1 MTYVRLVI
9 VVLCSLMMVGS
20 GQVVHAQED
29 TPATEAEAPPVT
41 CEGGYAPLFRLGG
54 RVQYPKNF
62 DLEALSQEP
71 LTTVHDVFLTGQGTD
86 SGTFTG
92 VLLWDLLQ
100 EAQVIT
106 DPAQRNDLF
115 RKAVLITGSDC
126 YETVYAMGELA
137 PQLGGTHHVIVA
149 FKRDDQL
156 LGATEGMARII
167 NPGDKAGARRVFNIV
182 RIRVLDVQP
191 PGGQP

>member
-1 MTYVRLVI
+1 MMHVRLFI
-9 VVLCSLMMVGS
+9 VVLCSLIVVS
-20 GQVVHAQED
+20 GQVVHAQEGPP
-29 TPATEAEAPPVT
+29 PADEAPPVT

-54 RVQYPKNF
+54 RVQFPKTF
-62 DLEALSQEP
+62 DLDTLSQEP
-71 LTTVHDVFLTGQGTD
+71 LTTVQDFFLTGQGTD

-92 VLLWDLLQ
+92 VLLWDLIQ

-106 DPAQRNDLF
+106 DPAQKNDLF

-137 PQLGGTHHVIVA
+137 PQLGGTHQVIVA

-156 LGATEGMARII
+156 LEDREGMARII
-167 NPGDKAGARRVFNIV
+167 SPGDKAGARRVMNIV

-191 PGGQP
+191 SGGQP

>member
-1 MTYVRLVI
+1 MTHVRLCTVL
-9 VVLCSLMMVGS
+9 LCSLIAVS
-20 GQVVHAQED
+20 GQVVHTQEG
-29 TPATEAEAPPVT
+29 TPSADAEAPPVT
-41 CEGGYAPLFRLGG
+41 CESGYAPVFRLGG
-54 RVQYPKNF
+54 RVQHPKTF
-62 DLEALSQEP
+62 DLNALSQEP
-71 LTTVHDVFLTGQGTD
+71 LTTVHDFFVTGQGTD
-86 SGTFTG
+86 SGAFTG
-92 VLLWDLLQ
+92 VLLWDIIQ

-106 DPAQRNDLF
+106 NADQRNDLF

-137 PQLGGTHHVIVA
+137 PQLGGTHQVIVA
-149 FKRDDQL
+149 FKRDEQL
-156 LGATEGMARII
+156 LGEAEGMARII

>member
-1 MTYVRLVI
+1 
-9 VVLCSLMMVGS
+9 
-20 GQVVHAQED
+20 
-29 TPATEAEAPPVT
+29 
-41 CEGGYAPLFRLGG
+41 
-54 RVQYPKNF
+54 
-62 DLEALSQEP
+62 
-71 LTTVHDVFLTGQGTD
+71 
-86 SGTFTG
+86 
-92 VLLWDLLQ
+92 VLLWYLLQ

-137 PQLGGTHHVIVA
+137 PQLGGTHQVIVA
-149 FKRDDQL
+149 FKRHDQL

-167 NPGDKAGARRVFNIV
+167 NPGDKAGARRVMNIV

>member
-1 MTYVRLVI
+1 MTHLRLFTVL
-9 VVLCSLMMVGS
+9 LCSLIVVS
-20 GQVVHAQED
+20 SQVVHTQESA
-29 TPATEAEAPPVT
+29 PPEEVEAPPVT
-41 CEGGYAPLFRLGG
+41 CEGRYAPVFRLGG
-54 RVQYPKNF
+54 RVQHPKTF
-62 DLEALSQEP
+62 DLDALSQEP
-71 LTTVHDVFLTGQGTD
+71 LTTVHDFFLTGQGTD

-92 VLLWDLLQ
+92 VLLWDLIQ

-106 DPAQRNDLF
+106 NPAQRNDLF

-137 PQLGGTHHVIVA
+137 PQLGGTHQVIVA

-156 LGATEGMARII
+156 LGDTEGMARII

>member
-1 MTYVRLVI
+1 MMYVRLFI
-9 VVLCSLMMVGS
+9 VVLCSLMVVS
-20 GQVVHAQED
+20 GQIVHAQEG
-29 TPATEAEAPPVT
+29 TPAAEAEAPLVT

-54 RVQYPKNF
+54 RVQFPKNF
-62 DLEALSQEP
+62 DLDALSQEP
-71 LTTVHDVFLTGQGTD
+71 LTTVHDFFLTGQGTD

-92 VLLWDLLQ
+92 VLLWDLIQ

-106 DPAQRNDLF
+106 NPTQRNDLF

-137 PQLGGTHHVIVA
+137 PQLGGTHQVIVA

-156 LGATEGMARII
+156 LGDTEGMARII
-167 NPGDKAGARRVFNIV
+167 NPGDKTGARRVFNIV

>member
-1 MTYVRLVI
+1 MMYVRLSI
-9 VVLCSLMMVGS
+9 VVLCSLIVMS
-20 GQVVHAQED
+20 GQAVHAQEGI
-29 TPATEAEAPPVT
+29 PAAEPEAPPVT
-41 CEGGYAPLFRLGG
+41 CEGGYAPVFRLGG
-54 RVQYPKNF
+54 RVQFPKTF

-71 LTTVHDVFLTGQGTD
+71 LTTVQDFFLAGQGTD

-92 VLLWDLLQ
+92 VLLWDLIQ
-100 EAQVIT
+100 EAQIIT
-106 DPAQRNDLF
+106 DPAQKSDLF

-137 PQLGGTHHVIVA
+137 PQLGGTHQVIVA

-156 LGATEGMARII
+156 LEDREGMARII
-167 NPGDKAGARRVFNIV
+167 NAGDKEGARRVMNIV

>member
-1 MTYVRLVI
+1 MMYVQLLI
-9 VVLCSLMMVGS
+9 VVLCSLMIIS
-20 GQVVHAQED
+20 RPVVHAQEG
-29 TPATEAEAPPVT
+29 TPAAEAEAPPVT

-54 RVQYPKNF
+54 RVQFPKNF
-62 DLEALSQEP
+62 DLAALSQEP
-71 LTTVHDVFLTGQGTD
+71 LTTVQDFFLAGQGTD

-92 VLLWDLLQ
+92 VLLWDLIQ

-106 DPAQRNDLF
+106 DPAQKNDLF

-126 YETVYAMGELA
+126 YEIVYAMGELA
-137 PQLGGTHHVIVA
+137 PQLGGTHQVIVA
-149 FKRDDQL
+149 FKRDDLL
-156 LGATEGMARII
+156 LGDREGMARII
-167 NPGDKAGARRVFNIV
+167 NPGDKAGARRVMNIV

>member
-1 MTYVRLVI
+1 M
-9 VVLCSLMMVGS
+9 
-20 GQVVHAQED
+20 
-29 TPATEAEAPPVT
+29 P
-41 CEGGYAPLFRLGG
+41 PLFRLGG
-54 RVQYPKNF
+54 SVQSPKTF
-62 DLEALSQEP
+62 DLDALSQEP
-71 LTTVHDVFLTGQGTD
+71 LTTVHDVFVAGQGTD

-106 DPAQRNDLF
+106 DPTHKNDLF

-126 YETVYAMGELA
+126 YESVYAMSELA

-156 LGATEGMARII
+156 LGDGEGMARII
-167 NPGDKAGARRVFNIV
+167 NPEDKAGARRVLNIV

-191 PGGQP
+191 PGGQPSPRRAHDPSPRQE

>member
-1 MTYVRLVI
+1 MTHVWLCG
-9 VVLCSLMMVGS
+9 VVLCSLIGIS
-20 GQVVHAQED
+20 GHVVYAQESVP
-29 TPATEAEAPPVT
+29 PAEDEAPPVT
-41 CEGGYAPLFRLGG
+41 CAGGYAPVFRLGG
-54 RVQYPKNF
+54 RVHSPKTF
-62 DLEALSQEP
+62 DLDALSQEP
-71 LTTVHDVFLTGQGTD
+71 LTTVHDFFVAGQGTD
-86 SGTFTG
+86 SGIFTG

-106 DPAQRNDLF
+106 NPAQRNDLF

-126 YETVYAMGELA
+126 YETLYAMGELA
-137 PQLGGTHHVIVA
+137 QHLGGTQQVIVA

-156 LGATEGMARII
+156 LGDTEGMARLI

>member
-1 MTYVRLVI
+1 MMYVRLFI
-9 VVLCSLMMVGS
+9 VALCSLIVMS
-20 GQVVHAQED
+20 GQAVHAQEGTHAAED
-29 TPATEAEAPPVT
+29 EAPPVT

-54 RVQYPKNF
+54 RVQFPKNF
-62 DLEALSQEP
+62 DLAALSQEP
-71 LTTVHDVFLTGQGTD
+71 LTTVQDFFLAGQGTD

-92 VLLWDLLQ
+92 VLLWDLIQ

-106 DPAQRNDLF
+106 DPAQKNDLL

-137 PQLGGTHHVIVA
+137 PQYGGTHQVIVA

-156 LGATEGMARII
+156 LGDREGMARII
-167 NPGDKAGARRVFNIV
+167 NPGDKAGARRVMNIV

>member
-1 MTYVRLVI
+1 MMYVRL
-9 VVLCSLMMVGS
+9 VVLCSLIVVS
-20 GQVVHAQED
+20 GQVVHAQEG
-29 TPATEAEAPPVT
+29 TPAAEAEAPPVT

-54 RVQYPKNF
+54 RVQFPKNF
-62 DLEALSQEP
+62 DLDALSQEP
-71 LTTVHDVFLTGQGTD
+71 LTTVHDSFLTGQGTD

-100 EAQVIT
+100 AAQVIT
-106 DPAQRNDLF
+106 DPAQRNDLL

-126 YETVYAMGELA
+126 YATVYAMGELA
-137 PQLGGTHHVIVA
+137 PQLGGTHQVLVA
-149 FKRDDQL
+149 FKRDDQF
-156 LGATEGMARII
+156 LGDREGMARII
-167 NPGDKAGARRVFNIV
+167 NPRDKAGARRVFNIV

>member
-1 MTYVRLVI
+1 MMHVRLCI
-9 VVLCSLMMVGS
+9 VVLCSLMVLS
-20 GQVVHAQED
+20 RQAVHAQEG
-29 TPATEAEAPPVT
+29 TPATDDEAPPVT

-54 RVQYPKNF
+54 RVQSPKTF
-62 DLEALSQEP
+62 DLDALSQEP
-71 LTTVHDVFLTGQGTD
+71 LTTVQDFFVAGQGTD
-86 SGTFTG
+86 SGAFTG

-106 DPAQRNDLF
+106 NPAQKNDLF
-115 RKAVLITGSDC
+115 RKAILITGSDC

-137 PQLGGTHHVIVA
+137 PQLGGSHQVIVA

-156 LGATEGMARII
+156 LGATEGMARMI
-167 NPGDKAGARRVFNIV
+167 NPGDKAGARRVLNIV
-182 RIRVLDVQP
+182 RIRVLDVLP

>member
-1 MTYVRLVI
+1 MTHVRLFTVL
-9 VVLCSLMMVGS
+9 LCSLIVVS
-20 GQVVHAQED
+20 SQVVYTQED
-29 TPATEAEAPPVT
+29 TSPGDAEAPPVT

-54 RVQYPKNF
+54 QVQYPKTF
-62 DLEALSQEP
+62 DLDALSQEP
-71 LTTVHDVFLTGQGTD
+71 LTTVHDFFLTGQGTD

-106 DPAQRNDLF
+106 NAAQRNDLF

-126 YETVYAMGELA
+126 YETVYAMGEPA
-137 PQLGGTHHVIVA
+137 PQLGGTHSVLVA
-149 FKRDDQL
+149 FKRDDQF

>member
-1 MTYVRLVI
+1 MTHVRLFTL
-9 VVLCSLMMVGS
+9 VLCSLIVVS
-20 GQVVHAQED
+20 GQVVHAQAD
-29 TPATEAEAPPVT
+29 TSDAEVEAPPVT
-41 CEGGYAPLFRLGG
+41 CEGGYAPGFRLGG
-54 RVQYPKNF
+54 RVQFPKNF
-62 DLEALSQEP
+62 DLDALSQEP
-71 LTTVHDVFLTGQGTD
+71 STTVRDFFLTGQGTD

-106 DPAQRNDLF
+106 NPAQRNDLF

-137 PQLGGTHHVIVA
+137 PQLGGTHQVIVA

-182 RIRVLDVQP
+182 RVRVLDVQP

>member
-1 MTYVRLVI
+1 MRHVQRCLG
-9 VVLCSLMMVGS
+9 VLCSLMVLS
-20 GQVVHAQED
+20 GHVAHAQEGIR
-29 TPATEAEAPPVT
+29 ATDDEAPSVT
-41 CEGGYAPLFRLGG
+41 CEGGYVFLFRLGG
-54 RVQYPKNF
+54 RVQFPKTF
-62 DLEALSQEP
+62 DLDTLSQEL
-71 LTTVHDVFLTGQGTD
+71 LTTVHDVFVAGQGTD

-106 DPAQRNDLF
+106 DPTHKNDLF

-126 YETVYAMGELA
+126 YESVYAMGELA
-137 PQLGGTHHVIVA
+137 PELGGTHHVIVA

-156 LGATEGMARII
+156 LGDGEGMARII
-167 NPGDKAGARRVFNIV
+167 NPGDKAGARRVLNIV

>member
-1 MTYVRLVI
+1 MMYVRLFI
-9 VVLCSLMMVGS
+9 VVLCSLIVVS
-20 GQVVHAQED
+20 GQVVHAQEG
-29 TPATEAEAPPVT
+29 TPAAEAEAPPVT

-54 RVQYPKNF
+54 RVQFPKNF
-62 DLEALSQEP
+62 DLDALSQEP
-71 LTTVHDVFLTGQGTD
+71 LTTVHDFFLTGQGTD

-100 EAQVIT
+100 AAQVIT
-106 DPAQRNDLF
+106 DPAQRNDLL

-126 YETVYAMGELA
+126 YATVYSMGELA
-137 PQLGGTHHVIVA
+137 PQLGGTHQVLVA
-149 FKRDDQL
+149 FKRDDQF
-156 LGATEGMARII
+156 LGDREGMARII

-191 PGGQP
+191 PGEQP

>member
-1 MTYVRLVI
+1 MTHLRLFTI
-9 VVLCSLMMVGS
+9 LLCSLIVVA
-20 GQVVHAQED
+20 GQVVHAQEGSP
-29 TPATEAEAPPVT
+29 PADAEAPPVT
-41 CEGGYAPLFRLGG
+41 CEGGYAPVFRLGG
-54 RVQYPKNF
+54 LVQHPKTF
-62 DLEALSQEP
+62 DLDALSQEP
-71 LTTVHDVFLTGQGTD
+71 LTTVHDFFLTGQGTD

-92 VLLWDLLQ
+92 VLLWDLIQ

-106 DPAQRNDLF
+106 NPAQRNDLF

-137 PQLGGTHHVIVA
+137 PQLGGTHQVIVA

-156 LGATEGMARII
+156 LGDTEGMARII

>member
-1 MTYVRLVI
+1 MRHVRLFI
-9 VVLCSLMMVGS
+9 VVLCSLIVMS
-20 GQVVHAQED
+20 GQAVQAQEGN
-29 TPATEAEAPPVT
+29 PAAEVEAPPVT
-41 CEGGYAPLFRLGG
+41 CEGGYAPVFRLGG
-54 RVQYPKNF
+54 RVQFPKTF
-62 DLEALSQEP
+62 DLDTLGQEP
-71 LTTVHDVFLTGQGTD
+71 LTTVHDFFLTGQGTE

-106 DPAQRNDLF
+106 NPAQRNDLL

-137 PQLGGTHHVIVA
+137 PQLGGTHQVIVA
-149 FKRDDQL
+149 FKRDDQFL
-156 LGATEGMARII
+156 EDREGMARII

-182 RIRVLDVQP
+182 RIRVLDVQT

>member
-1 MTYVRLVI
+1 MMPVRLFI
-9 VVLCSLMMVGS
+9 VVLCSLIVVS
-20 GQVVHAQED
+20 GQGVHAQEG
-29 TPATEAEAPPVT
+29 TPATEVEAPPVT
-41 CEGGYAPLFRLGG
+41 CEGGYAPVFRLGG
-54 RVQYPKNF
+54 RVQFPKNF
-62 DLEALSQEP
+62 DLNTLSQEP
-71 LTTVHDVFLTGQGTD
+71 LTTVHDFFLTGQGTD

-106 DPAQRNDLF
+106 DPAQRNDLL

-126 YETVYAMGELA
+126 YETVYAMGELV
-137 PQLGGTHHVIVA
+137 PQLGGTHQVIVA
-149 FKRDDQL
+149 FKRDGQF
-156 LGATEGMARII
+156 LGETEGMARII
-167 NPGDKAGARRVFNIV
+167 NAGDKAGARRVFNIV

>member
-1 MTYVRLVI
+1 MGYGAAIASEHYLYITT
-9 VVLCSLMMVGS
+9 
-20 GQVVHAQED
+20 QEG
-29 TPATEAEAPPVT
+29 TPTADDEAPPVT

-54 RVQYPKNF
+54 RVQSPKTF
-62 DLEALSQEP
+62 DLDVLSQEP
-71 LTTVHDVFLTGQGTD
+71 LTTVQDFFVAGQGTD

-100 EAQVIT
+100 AAQVIT
-106 DPAQRNDLF
+106 NPAQRNDLF

-137 PQLGGTHHVIVA
+137 PQLGGTHQVIVA

>member
-1 MTYVRLVI
+1 MMYVRLFI
-9 VVLCSLMMVGS
+9 VVLCSLIVVS
-20 GQVVHAQED
+20 GQVVHAQEG
-29 TPATEAEAPPVT
+29 TPAAEAEAPPVT

-62 DLEALSQEP
+62 DLDALSQEP
-71 LTTVHDVFLTGQGTD
+71 LTTVHDFFLTGQGTD

-137 PQLGGTHHVIVA
+137 PELGGTHQVIVA
-149 FKRDDQL
+149 FKRDDQF
-156 LGATEGMARII
+156 LGDTEGMARII
-167 NPGDKAGARRVFNIV
+167 NPGDKAEARRVLNIV